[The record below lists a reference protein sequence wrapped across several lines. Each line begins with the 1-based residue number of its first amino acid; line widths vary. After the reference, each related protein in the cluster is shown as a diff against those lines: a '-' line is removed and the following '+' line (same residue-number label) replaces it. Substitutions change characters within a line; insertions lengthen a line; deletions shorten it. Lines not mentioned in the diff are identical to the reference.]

1 MKVAITGHTSGLGKE
16 LFHMFPGAI
25 GFSRSTGYNIAT
37 HEGRERILYD
47 AFETDLFINNAY
59 TPSNHFAQIELLWT
73 VWNAWKGTDK
83 TIVCIGSYAG
93 SLVDR
98 DRPGQ
103 DGKYAVQK
111 AALDQAC
118 RRLVRPGLS
127 PRVINIK
134 PGYLS
139 TPNNNDKLVPK
150 IDVKATA
157 QFIAMLIQQRDL
169 WVPEITLLPYDSTKA

>member
-1 MKVAITGHTSGLGKE
+1 
-16 LFHMFPGAI
+16 MFPGAI
-25 GFSRSTGYNIAT
+25 GFSRSNGYNIAT
-37 HEGRERILYD
+37 YEGRERILYD
-47 AFETDLFINNAY
+47 AFDCDLFINNAY

-73 VWNAWKGTDK
+73 FWNAWKGKDK
-83 TIVCIGSYAG
+83 TILCIGSYAG
-93 SLVDR
+93 SVVDR

-118 RRLVRPGLS
+118 RRLVRPGLL

-139 TPNNNDKLVPK
+139 TLNNIDKTVPK
-150 IDVKATA
+150 IDTKAAAT
-157 QFIAMLIQQRDL
+157 FIAMVVQQKEF
-169 WVPEITLLPYDSTKA
+169 WIPEVTILAHEKT